1 MFRKQLTT
9 ALAALLAV
17 TACAPCARAQSGRR
31 FPQAA
36 GDKGFLVLT
45 SEKSDAAEEVPAR
58 APAREVREKHDRNFD
73 LRGLNAGRP
82 APVVFA
88 EDGDKHPNKA
98 DKIAGAA
105 LLGYLIFV
113 IIVTAKSN
121 GYAPSARI
129 EAES

>member
-1 MFRKQLTT
+1 MLRKQLAA

-17 TACAPCARAQSGRR
+17 AACAPCARAQSGRR

-36 GDKGFLVLT
+36 GDKGFVVLT
-45 SEKSDAAEEVPAR
+45 GEKPDASEEV
-58 APAREVREKHDRNFD
+58 EVRERRDKEFD

-82 APVVFA
+82 APVVYA

-98 DKIAGAA
+98 DKIAGVA

-113 IIVTAKSN
+113 IIVTANSN
-121 GYAPSARI
+121 GYAPSGRLTQGAGLRR
-129 EAES
+129 